1 MQDPRVMKTL
11 EVVLG
16 ISVHRTEEDPSPPP
30 TANQRQKPEEPKEP
44 KEDNT
49 SQEKKDVWTF
59 FCT

>member
-1 MQDPRVMKTL
+1 MKTL

-30 TANQRQKPEEPKEP
+30 PTANQRQKPEKPKEP